1 MIACISAISS
11 FAFATAGAIRPARN
25 VSTASGV
32 PAILSCRIICAGFS
46 YPRSFAFS
54 IRRAIIFMMRSLV
67 SFAFPLFPREAY
79 ALNIF
84 SRRARSSVE
93 AIAPPYSE
101 IAMPNSAANALFSA
115 RSLFPNVL
123 EREESSL
130 LISRI
135 RACEASSRAIPLL
148 TKPS

>member
-1 MIACISAISS
+1 MIACMSTISS
-11 FAFATAGAIRPARN
+11 FAFSTAGAMMPARN
-25 VSTASGV
+25 ASTASGV
-32 PAILSCRIICAGFS
+32 PAILSWRIICAGFS
-46 YPRSFAFS
+46 YPRRLAFS
-54 IRRAIIFMMRSLV
+54 MRRAIIFMMRSLV
-67 SFAFPLFPREAY
+67 SFSLPLLPREAY

-101 IAMPNSAANALFSA
+101 IATPNSCANALFSA

-123 EREESSL
+123 DSDESSI

-135 RACEASSRAIPLL
+135 LACSASPRAIPLF
-148 TKPS
+148 TKLL